1 MTHFC
6 GVRYLEPCFFG
17 VEAGATVILC
27 KGGVGKHLTMH
38 PFEFVHQLFT
48 KKNKYHHKCT
58 YYMVVVL
65 QNFSTL
71 FGLFMMPLKMFGSKF
86 V

>member
-17 VEAGATVILC
+17 VEAGATIILC
-27 KGGVGKHLTMH
+27 NSAVGKHLTMR
-38 PFEFVHQLFT
+38 PFEFVHQLFIQ
-48 KKNKYHHKCT
+48 KNKYHHKYM
-58 YYMVVVL
+58 YYMDVVL

-71 FGLFMMPLKMFGSKF
+71 FGLFMMTLKMFGSKF